1 MDILINAQ
9 SEDPIYIQIKNQII
23 KAIIEGNLK
32 NNEQLPSLRS
42 LAKELKVS
50 ILTVNR
56 AYEELE
62 NEGFVVGV
70 QGSGFFVG
78 DTQSLIVKERY
89 IREIENLFSQA
100 VNLANI
106 SNLDLEDLTQLLEMI
121 YKIEIND

>member
-32 NNEQLPSLRS
+32 NNEQLPSLRG

-56 AYEELE
+56 AYTELE
-62 NEGFVVGV
+62 SEGFIVGV

-106 SNLDLEDLTQLLEMI
+106 SNLDLKDLTQLLEMI

>member
-106 SNLDLEDLTQLLEMI
+106 SNLDLKDLTQLLEMI